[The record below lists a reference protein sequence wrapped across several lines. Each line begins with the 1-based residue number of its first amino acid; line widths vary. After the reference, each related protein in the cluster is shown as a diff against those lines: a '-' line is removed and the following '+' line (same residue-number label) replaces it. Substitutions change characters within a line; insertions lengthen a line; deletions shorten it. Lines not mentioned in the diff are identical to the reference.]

1 MSDIQYRRSPD
12 ALHAS
17 VGDDVVALHV
27 KNGRCFG
34 MEHVTADVWRILD
47 KPAGLDLIC
56 SRLLEEYEVDARSC
70 RTEIAELLE
79 AMQQEG
85 LVEAVASPQNE
96 H

>member
-1 MSDIQYRRSPD
+1 MSDIQYRRSPE

-47 KPAGLDLIC
+47 QPAGLDQIC
-56 SRLLEEYEVDARSC
+56 SRLQEEYEVDPDSC
-70 RTEIAELLE
+70 RAEIAELLE
-79 AMQQEG
+79 IMQQEG
-85 LVEAVASPQNE
+85 LVEAVTSPQNGL
-96 H
+96 

>member
-56 SRLLEEYEVDARSC
+56 SRLLEEYEVDAGSC

-79 AMQQEG
+79 TMQQEG
-85 LVEAVASPQNE
+85 LVEAIASPQNE